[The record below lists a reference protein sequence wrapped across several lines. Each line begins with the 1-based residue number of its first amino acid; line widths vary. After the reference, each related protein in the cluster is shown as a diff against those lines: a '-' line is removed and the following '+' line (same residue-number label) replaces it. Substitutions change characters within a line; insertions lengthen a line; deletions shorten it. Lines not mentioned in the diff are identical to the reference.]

1 MSRSPCRPRL
11 RLRHVPESTFSEAQP
26 NRTSF
31 VHKRP
36 HLCDAS
42 IAFTFRID
50 AVTER
55 LPIESCNNG
64 AQRCSLRDIKE
75 IGACTNSI
83 SKQGPM
89 VPQVGVQFTERFRSS
104 A

>member
-1 MSRSPCRPRL
+1 MTIR
-11 RLRHVPESTFSEAQP
+11 
-26 NRTSF
+26 

-42 IAFTFRID
+42 TAFTLRID

-55 LPIESCNNG
+55 LPLESRNNG
-64 AQRCSLRDIKE
+64 GQRCSLRDIKE
-75 IGACTNSI
+75 IGARTNSI

-89 VPQVGVQFTERFRSS
+89 VPRWGIHFTERLRSS